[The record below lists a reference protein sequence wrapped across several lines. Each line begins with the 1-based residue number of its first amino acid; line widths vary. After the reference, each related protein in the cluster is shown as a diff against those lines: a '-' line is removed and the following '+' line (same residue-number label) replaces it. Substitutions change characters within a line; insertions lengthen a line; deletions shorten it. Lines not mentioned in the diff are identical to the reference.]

1 MKNTGDEPVMGVSVT
16 VKKTFIERYVLPV
29 ALKVAGQK
37 HVLSVRDGIILNM
50 PFMLIG
56 SFFLIFAYLPIP
68 AWGHLMADLFGDS
81 WRDKLLYPVKATYDI
96 MAILSS
102 FGIAYRLAEKYRTID
117 PLTSGAMSLVAFM
130 MTIPQHTLFAPV
142 EGAAQKVIDGVI
154 PVNLVGSQGLFV
166 AIIISLLS
174 TEIYRFVSGRNLVI
188 RMPEGVPPAVAKS
201 FLALVPGFCVLAVVL
216 AIRLAVEASSF
227 GDVNN
232 MIATIIGIPMH
243 HVGGTLPGMIFSVIL
258 IGVLWTLGLHGDAI
272 VLVFIQPVWLSN
284 MTENL
289 NAFQHNLPIPHIIT
303 QQFYDLWI
311 APGGTGALLGLVIFM
326 VVSSRSAQMRQLG
339 KIATPGA
346 LFNISE
352 PMVFGIPLVMN
363 PYFFLPFILTPVLL
377 VLVSYFSMSTGLVAP
392 PAGIALPFTTPIFV
406 SGYLATGG
414 HISGTILQVVN
425 LGISL
430 MVYYPFFRAWDNLK
444 AREELQARQQSVEA
458 AAASQPAV

>member
-1 MKNTGDEPVMGVSVT
+1 MTGKRSL
-16 VKKTFIERYVLPV
+16 IERYVLPA

-68 AWGHLMADLFGDS
+68 AWASMMAGLFGDA

-96 MAILSS
+96 MAIISS

-117 PLTSGAMSLVAFM
+117 PLTSGAMALVAFI

-142 EGAAQKVIDGVI
+142 EGAAQQIVDGVI
-154 PVNLVGSQGLFV
+154 PMNLVGSQGLFV
-166 AIIISLLS
+166 AIVISLMS
-174 TEIYRFVSGRNLVI
+174 TEIYRFISGRNLVI
-188 RMPEGVPPAVAKS
+188 HMPEGVPPAVAIS
-201 FLALVPGFCVLAVVL
+201 FLALIPGFCVLAVVL
-216 AIRLAVEASSF
+216 LLRLAVEASPF
-227 GDVNN
+227 GDINT
-232 MIATIIGIPMH
+232 MISTIIGIPMH

-289 NAFQHNLPIPHIIT
+289 EAFQHNQPVPHIIT

-326 VVSSRSAQMRQLG
+326 LLRSRSVQMKQLG
-339 KIATPGA
+339 KIAAPGA

-363 PYFFLPFILTPVLL
+363 PWFFLPFILTPVVL
-377 VLVSYFSMSTGLVAP
+377 VLVTWTAMSLGWVAP
-392 PAGIALPFTTPIFV
+392 PAGIALPFTTPIFF

-414 HISGTILQVVN
+414 HISGSVLQAVN
-425 LGISL
+425 LGIS
-430 MVYYPFFRAWDNLK
+430 MVIYYPFFRAWDNLK
-444 AREELQARQQSVEA
+444 RREEQEAISSAEKNAAESGLVAGGERQARI
-458 AAASQPAV
+458 